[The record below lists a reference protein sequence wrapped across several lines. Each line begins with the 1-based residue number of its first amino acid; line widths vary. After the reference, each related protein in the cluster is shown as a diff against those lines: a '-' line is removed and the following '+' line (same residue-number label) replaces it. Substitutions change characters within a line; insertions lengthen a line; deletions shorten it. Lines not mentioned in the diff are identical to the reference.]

1 LLDAGVF
8 DPEEAARRMRLAL
21 SSATEPPQ
29 AAAWVEGFLKGSGLL
44 LLHDDKLWQV
54 LDSWVTQLNGDTFIA
69 LLPLLRRTFSSFSA
83 PERRQMGERVKRGEL
98 RPANGVEARDFDQR
112 RAETVLPIIAQ
123 LLGVKSDSLAQ

>member
-1 LLDAGVF
+1 
-8 DPEEAARRMRLAL
+8 
-21 SSATEPPQ
+21 
-29 AAAWVEGFLKGSGLL
+29 
-44 LLHDDKLWQV
+44 
-54 LDSWVTQLNGDTFIA
+54 VTQLNGDTFTA

-98 RPANGVEARDFDQR
+98 QLANGVEARNFDQR